1 VRTFWRITKAGLSQ
15 KKHLQE
21 TPYPSLQGA
30 DYLSSHLLQSKQ
42 KLVNIFHKCSDV
54 VFRDFEAF
62 NGKKA
67 LAVFI
72 DGLVDTKHFEEVV
85 FKPMVQGNPSGVQR
99 TPDSVPVNLW
109 LEQVILATQTRRVLT
124 IQEFVNHV
132 LKGDVGIL
140 LDGESEAIITSIK
153 GWEHRSVE
161 EPASETAVRGPRE
174 GFVENLRTN
183 TALLRRKIR
192 TPNFKLESYT
202 IGKVTQTDVVVAYID
217 GIVTPSLVDEVRRRL
232 QRIEIDG
239 ILESGYIEEMIED
252 NPRSPFP
259 QVMHSERPDVIV
271 AQLLEGKIGILV
283 DGTPFVLVVPMT
295 FWSAMQVSED
305 HYDRFMIA
313 TALRWLRMIFI
324 IMALLLPSLYVAIT
338 TFHQEMLPTNLL
350 LSIAAARESSP
361 FPAFIEALM
370 MEVTFEAL
378 REAGVRL
385 PRQVGQAVSIV
396 GALVI
401 GQAAVQAGIVSAPM
415 VIVVSITGIASFTV
429 AHFNLAIAIRMLR
442 FPMIFLAGTLGLYG
456 IVIGT
461 LAIMI
466 HLVQLRSLGIPY
478 FEPLAPL
485 SLGGLKDTLVRVPR
499 WMLQLRPRMTGYL
512 NPRRMPDNQ
521 KPEPPVRK
529 GR

>member
-1 VRTFWRITKAGLSQ
+1 MKSFWRESKTGTSRKEQCHKI
-15 KKHLQE
+15 
-21 TPYPSLQGA
+21 PYPTLQGT
-30 DYLSSHLLQSKQ
+30 DYIFTNLLQTKQ
-42 KLVNIFHKCSDV
+42 KLVDYFRNCSDI
-54 VFRDFEAF
+54 VFRDFEIF

-72 DGLVDTKHFEEVV
+72 DGLVDTKHFEEAVI
-85 FKPMVQGNPSGVQR
+85 KPLMLGNTSEIR
-99 TPDSVPVNLW
+99 ADSVSSTGW
-109 LEQVILATQTRRVLT
+109 IEQFVIATQTKRVRI
-124 IQEFVNHV
+124 IQEFINHV

-140 LDGESEAIITSIK
+140 IDGETEAIITSIK
-153 GWEHRSVE
+153 GWQHRSIE
-161 EPASETAVRGPRE
+161 EPASETVVRGPRE

-192 TPNFKLESYT
+192 SPNFKLESLT
-202 IGKVTQTDVVVAYID
+202 LGKVTQTKVVIAYIE
-217 GIVTPSLVDEVRRRL
+217 GIVTPYVVDEVRKRL
-232 QRIEIDG
+232 QRIVIDG
-239 ILESGYIEEMIED
+239 ILESGYIEELIED
-252 NPRSPFP
+252 HPYSPFP
-259 QVMHSERPDVIV
+259 QVLHTERPDVVV
-271 AQLLEGKIGILV
+271 AHLLEGRVGILV
-283 DGTPFVLVVPMT
+283 NGTPFVLIVPMT
-295 FWSAMQVSED
+295 FWAAMQVSED

-313 TALRWLRMIFI
+313 TALRWLRILFMV
-324 IMALLLPSLYVAIT
+324 MALLFPSLYVAIT

-350 LSIAAARESSP
+350 LSVAAAREASP
-361 FPAFIEALM
+361 FPAFVEALI

-415 VIVVSITGIASFTV
+415 VIVVSITGIASFTI

-456 IVIGT
+456 VVIGT

-478 FEPLAPL
+478 FDPLAPL
-485 SLGGLKDTLVRVPR
+485 SIGGLKDTLVRVPR
-499 WMLQLRPRMTGYL
+499 WMMQLRPRLTGYII
-512 NPRRMPDNQ
+512 RDAWSA
-521 KPEPPVRK
+521 V
-529 GR
+529 